1 MAKMQSPLETR
12 PLKTGDLGAVVAIDA
27 RISARRRT
35 AFFEQRMKAALAEPK
50 DFIYI
55 ACELDGVLQ
64 GYLQARL
71 LEGEYGTSEKVAA
84 LDNIGVEPGK
94 QGLGIGK
101 TLMEAFK
108 AILRHKGVKEI
119 ETQAD
124 WRNSGFLK
132 FLSAAG
138 FQLAPRQVLER
149 EVSHIDTAGKPA
161 PDDPHPVLQSGDK
174 DFSDSN
180 GDETGSLAR
189 DIVSCRSLTEEDLPA
204 LIHINRKVTGYEHA
218 AYYQRKV
225 NEVLN
230 ESGIRVSMV
239 AELDGQV
246 AGFIM
251 ARVDYGEFDRIEPN
265 AVLDSVAVNPGLGH
279 RLIGSAL
286 LSQLLVNLTGLRL
299 DTIRT
304 EVDADHLDVLGF
316 LLKNGFRQSQQLI
329 FSHRLRKL

>member
-1 MAKMQSPLETR
+1 MTKMQSSREIRPLETD
-12 PLKTGDLGAVVAIDA
+12 DLEAVVAIDA
-27 RISARRRT
+27 RISGRRRT
-35 AFFEQRMKAALAEPK
+35 AFFENRMEAALAEPK
-50 DFIYI
+50 YFIYI
-55 ACELDGVLQ
+55 ACEQNGALQ

-71 LEGEYGTSEKVAA
+71 LEGEYGSSEKVAA
-84 LDNIGVEPGK
+84 LDNIGVEPDK
-94 QGLGIGK
+94 RGLGIGRD
-101 TLMEAFK
+101 LMEAFK

-132 FLSAAG
+132 FLAAAG

-149 EVSHIDTAGKPA
+149 EVSHMDTAGKPA
-161 PDDPHPVLQSGDK
+161 PDPHPVLESGDK
-174 DFSDSN
+174 DFSDSS
-180 GDETGSLAR
+180 GDESGSLAR
-189 DIVSCRSLTEEDLPA
+189 DIVNCRSLTEEDLPA
-204 LIHINRKVTGYEHA
+204 LIHINRKVTGHKHA

-316 LLKNGFRQSQQLI
+316 LLKNGFRQSQQLV
-329 FSHRLRKL
+329 FSHRLN